1 MSGPGKLFLLPVAL
15 SDSPQGINHLP
26 QSTLQ
31 QFHALEYF
39 IVEKAKSARQFL
51 KRIHHPR
58 PINTLHLSELNEH
71 TSEQEWSEL
80 LNPIKEGFSVG
91 LFSEAGCPA
100 VADPGAQLVRLA
112 HQSQISVVP
121 LTGPSALLLALMASG
136 LNGQHFTFHGY
147 VPAPTIAR
155 EQRLLDLE
163 CRSKQQQETQILIET
178 PYRNQALFDSLTKVL
193 KPFTWLSIAYDL
205 TGQNEWIKTM
215 TVKQWR
221 QTEKPDITQKPC
233 MFLFLA

>member
-1 MSGPGKLFLLPVAL
+1 MSIVGKLILLPVAL
-15 SDSPQGINHLP
+15 SDAPQGIDHLP
-26 QSTLQ
+26 QATIQ

-39 IVEKAKSARQFL
+39 IVERAKSARQFL
-51 KRIHHPR
+51 KRIHHPK

-71 TSEQEWSEL
+71 TTEKEWSSFLE
-80 LNPIKEGFSVG
+80 PIKKGFSIG

-100 VADPGAQLVRLA
+100 VADPGAQIVRLA
-112 HQSQISVVP
+112 HQAQIPVVP

-147 VPAPTIAR
+147 VPVATQAR
-155 EQRLLDLE
+155 DQRLLELE

-178 PYRNQALFDSLTKVL
+178 PYRNLALLDSLTRIL
-193 KPFTWLSIAYDL
+193 KPPTWLTIAYDL
-205 TGQNEWIKTM
+205 TGPNEWIKTM
-215 TVKQWR
+215 TIKQWR
-221 QTEKPDITQKPC
+221 QSEKPDITEKPC